1 MMERMD
7 NNMSNIALN
16 RPADA
21 NSSVY
26 PFIPGRSV
34 DGKVTP
40 IYRWMGSSPIPSAG
54 VPAPNWLRVDLGSN
68 VWINRWVVKQMGS
81 LGWLADYNLSDYKLQ
96 GSLDNAIWFDLD
108 SVADNSLSSTDRAFT
123 ATKVRWVRV
132 YVTKGLR
139 NNTNFASIS
148 ELEIYDAPATDATL
162 SALSISNGTAG
173 VTLTPSFVK
182 TTAVYA
188 ISVGYDAAFVMV
200 TPMVTDPNA
209 AVTVNG
215 VSVPSGQTSAPV
227 GVAAGVV
234 TAIPIVVTPVIG
246 VPQTYTVNV
255 TRASSPY
262 LNNLAMTAGR
272 STIVLNPNFAKGTLV
287 YDAALPSG
295 TTLVNV
301 TATTEV
307 SNASLKINNE
317 AAISGTVKPVT
328 LTSTQNQ
335 IKVDITSGIGTDQ
348 KTYLVNLI
356 R

>member
-1 MMERMD
+1 MD

-26 PFIPGRSV
+26 PFIPGRCV

-40 IYRWMGSSPIPSAG
+40 IYRWVGSSPIVSG
-54 VPAPNWLRVDLGSN
+54 GTPAPNWLRVDLGSN

-81 LGWLADYNLSDYKLQ
+81 LGWSVDYNLSDYKLQ
-96 GSLDNAIWFDLD
+96 GSLDNTNWFDLD
-108 SVADNSLSSTDRAFT
+108 TVANNSLSSTDRTFT

-148 ELEIYDAPATDATL
+148 ELEIYDASTTDATL
-162 SALSISNGTAG
+162 SGLSISNGTAG
-173 VTLTPSFVK
+173 VALTPGFVK
-182 TTAVYA
+182 TTPVYA
-188 ISVGYDAAFVMV
+188 ISVGYDVAFVMV

-209 AVTVNG
+209 SVRVNG
-215 VSVPSGQTSAPV
+215 ISVPSGQTASPV
-227 GVAAGVV
+227 SVAAGAV
-234 TAIPIVVTPVIG
+234 TAIPIVVTPVVG
-246 VPQTYTVNV
+246 EPQTYTVNV

-262 LNNLAMTAGR
+262 LNNLVMAAGR
-272 STIVLNPNFAKGTLV
+272 SAIALNPNFAKGTLV
-287 YDAALPSG
+287 YDAVLPSG
-295 TTLVNV
+295 TSIVNV

-307 SNASLKINNE
+307 SNASLKINNV
-317 AAISGTVKPVT
+317 AATSATVKSVT
-328 LTSTQNQ
+328 LTSTQTQ
-335 IKVDITSGIGTDQ
+335 IKVEITSGVGTDQ